1 MQTMLVEREAVV
13 QMEKISVET
22 VPCDP
27 ATTRV
32 TLLKGGTS
40 GEREIS
46 LASGAAAA
54 KALRGEGFP
63 VVEIDTKDADFVEQL
78 IASKPD
84 AVFIALHGRDG
95 EDGTVQG
102 LCELLGLPYT
112 GPGVLASALAM
123 DKLRAKTMY
132 RAAGLPT
139 APWEVLVKA
148 EHEQGTYDQSFF
160 EGLLEKMG
168 GKCVVKPSRE
178 GSALGVHIVEDA
190 AALAEAVAEA
200 FTHDD
205 ELVVEKFVAGVEIT
219 VGVLGNEHPEVLP
232 IIEIVPQDSSA
243 FYDFDAKYSAGGA
256 SHIIPARLDDATTA
270 TCRDFAR
277 EAHFALGCTGVS
289 RTDMIVSDKDGTP
302 YLLETNTIP
311 GMTATSLL
319 PDAAARAGLEFGPL
333 CRTLVELAL
342 KR

>member
-1 MQTMLVEREAVV
+1 
-13 QMEKISVET
+13 MEKISVET
-22 VPCDP
+22 VACTPGD
-27 ATTRV
+27 TRV

-40 GEREIS
+40 GEREVS
-46 LASGAAAA
+46 LSSGAAVAD
-54 KALRGEGFP
+54 ALRATGFP
-63 VVEIDTKDADFVEQL
+63 VVEIDTKDAGFVERL
-78 IASKPD
+78 VASKPD
-84 AVFIALHGRDG
+84 VVFIALHGRDG

-102 LCELLGLPYT
+102 LCELLDLPYT

-123 DKLRAKTMY
+123 DKLRTKTMY
-132 RAAGLPT
+132 RASGLPT
-139 APWEVLVKA
+139 APWEVLVKEKHA
-148 EHEQGTYDQSFF
+148 AGAYGGDFPDE
-160 EGLLEKMG
+160 LMEKMG

-178 GSALGVHIVEDA
+178 GSALGVHIVETPADLVDA
-190 AALAEAVAEA
+190 IAEA

-205 ELVVEKFVAGVEIT
+205 ELVVEKFVEGVEIT
-219 VGVLGNEHPEVLP
+219 VGVLGNANPEVLP

-256 SHIIPARLDDATTA
+256 SHIIPARLDDATTEK
-270 TCRDFAR
+270 CKDLAR
-277 EAHFALGCTGVS
+277 RAHHALGCTGVS
-289 RTDMIVSDKDGTP
+289 RTDMIVAADGTP

-342 KR
+342 ER

>member
-1 MQTMLVEREAVV
+1 MLVEREAVV

-27 ATTRV
+27 AATRV

-40 GEREIS
+40 GEREVS

-54 KALRGEGFP
+54 DALRAEGFP
-63 VVEIDTKDADFVEQL
+63 VVEIDTKDADFVGQL
-78 IASKPD
+78 VALKPD

-123 DKLRAKTMY
+123 DKFRAKTMY

-139 APWEVLVKA
+139 APWKVLAKGEYESDVYG
-148 EHEQGTYDQSFF
+148 GT
-160 EGLLEKMG
+160 LLEHLLREMG

-178 GSALGVHIVEDA
+178 GSALGVHIVDDV
-190 AALAEAVAEA
+190 AALADAIAEA

-205 ELVVEKFVAGVEIT
+205 ELVVEKFVAGTEIT
-219 VGVLGNEHPEVLP
+219 VGVLGNDDPEVLP

-243 FYDFDAKYSAGGA
+243 FYDFEAKYSAGGA
-256 SHIIPARLDDATTA
+256 SHIIPARLDDATTV
-270 TCRDFAR
+270 TCKDFAR

-289 RTDMIVSDKDGTP
+289 RTDMIVSDADGTP

-342 KR
+342 ER